1 MKKIIFSSLLL
12 LVSFSSFSQ
21 DEDGYVEVASSKNGD
36 VFSVYIEKSE
46 GDNKEFWI
54 KTYTPIKSV
63 KGKNGKIIKT
73 GGEKVVW
80 FVNMDCSERTYSTS
94 DFVLY
99 DKYGN
104 SKNGSVT
111 LNDYG
116 KRVVPGTVVSV
127 ICDYVCNKE

>member
-21 DEDGYVEVASSKNGD
+21 DAEGYTEVATGKDGD
-36 VFSVYIEKSE
+36 VFSVYIQKSE

-54 KTYTPIKSV
+54 KTATPIKTI
-63 KGKNGKIIKT
+63 KGKNGKTIKT

-80 FVNMDCSERTYSTS
+80 FMKMDCSERSYSTS
-94 DFVLY
+94 DFVIF

-111 LNDYG
+111 LNEYN
-116 KRVVPGTVVSV
+116 KRVVPGTVVSIV
-127 ICDYVCNKE
+127 CDYVCKNE